1 MIMDD
6 NKFWDLVE
14 ATKEERTKGAYYLRE
29 RGLEEHFNVL
39 RFLESFKRKG
49 RKKVT
54 YNEIATV
61 LRYDKRIRRC
71 LFKYIGV
78 IEERLRAHF
87 MDTYRDDVSKL
98 IKTKEFKE
106 EYHKQENNFYKTI
119 THLMFKALIL
129 LFKKQDSS
137 FKESVFGKVENMDA
151 NLNALV
157 DLRNQVYHNKFLL
170 NNLEFKKCKYNGVEQ
185 SSLYA
190 NIKNL
195 YYFSDIDCKDA
206 LIKEIKACANY
217 HLSKYKNQVSWKLP
231 KDVVVCID
239 SRL

>member
-1 MIMDD
+1 MTDEE
-6 NKFWDLVE
+6 FWQSVE
-14 ATKEERTKGAYYLRE
+14 ATEEERIKGTYYLRE

-39 RFLESFKRKG
+39 RYLESFRSSSNG
-49 RKKVT
+49 KVT

-78 IEERLRAHF
+78 VEERLRAHF
-87 MDTYRDDVSKL
+87 LDAYRNDVSNL
-98 IKTKEFKE
+98 VQTKEFKE
-106 EYHKQENNFYKTI
+106 EYHKQENDFYKTI

-129 LFKKQDSS
+129 LFKKQDVS
-137 FKESVFGKVENMDA
+137 FKESVFGKVENMNA

-170 NNLEFKKCKYNGVEQ
+170 NNLEFKKCKYNGVKQ
-185 SSLYA
+185 ASLYA

-195 YYFSDIDCKDA
+195 YYFSDTDCKEA
-206 LIKEIKACANY
+206 LAKEIKACAFF
-217 HLSKYKNQVSWKLP
+217 HQPKYKNQVKWKLP
-231 KDVVVCID
+231 KDIIVT
-239 SRL
+239 L